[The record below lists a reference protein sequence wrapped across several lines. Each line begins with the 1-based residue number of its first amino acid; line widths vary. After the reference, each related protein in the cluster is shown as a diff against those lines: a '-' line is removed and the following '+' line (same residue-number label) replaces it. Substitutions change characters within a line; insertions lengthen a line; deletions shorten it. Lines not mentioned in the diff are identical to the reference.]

1 MSKLVD
7 RLRGTARL
15 EARLDELEAE
25 VQECRRLHLRVAE
38 LTDIVQELLLPVARR
53 DQEKLETLLER
64 YSSQL
69 G

>member
-1 MSKLVD
+1 MSKWVN
-7 RLRGTARL
+7 RIRGTAAL
-15 EARLDELEAE
+15 EARLDELADE

-38 LTDIVQELLLPVARR
+38 LTDIVQELLLPAARR
-53 DQEKLETLLER
+53 DQEKLEILLER